1 VIRLQNTGSI
11 RVTGSTRV
19 TGHWRPGRVG
29 SRVNVTDPVP
39 SLVSAYHAPELTSPR
54 VVFNIRHL
62 EQFLEVLYWHHLNL
76 CSRVACLANS
86 DRHWLMP
93 CCRHRVPT
101 QMTESKFRTFSGLL
115 QHHKNKKKS
124 IRRT

>member
-39 SLVSAYHAPELTSPR
+39 SLRDLYDMR
-54 VVFNIRHL
+54 QNICALRSL
-62 EQFLEVLYWHHLNL
+62 
-76 CSRVACLANS
+76 
-86 DRHWLMP
+86 
-93 CCRHRVPT
+93 
-101 QMTESKFRTFSGLL
+101 
-115 QHHKNKKKS
+115 
-124 IRRT
+124 